1 MLKTQVGDTGCDS
14 HALTCMPSWPDYQK
28 KKKKGDRRLDYNTQK
43 VSVTSF
49 SVQDAIDVY
58 QKLLFGAMFNI
69 SYVLPRKI
77 IIIIISNNR
86 DYF

>member
-1 MLKTQVGDTGCDS
+1 M
-14 HALTCMPSWPDYQK
+14 HAQLAWLPK

-69 SYVLPRKI
+69 SYVLPWKI